1 MTIDITILN
10 STITITIHDNSWGM
24 LGRGASR
31 AGTRTAAAATK
42 RGPNRLETQKLRLGG
57 IWIIF
62 SKGKHDKNG
71 IILSPK
77 EEFSD
82 VLRCFQIFSDVLL
95 PALAIS
101 MALFQ

>member
-1 MTIDITILN
+1 
-10 STITITIHDNSWGM
+10 M
-24 LGRGASR
+24 LGPGASR

-57 IWIIF
+57 IWISF

-71 IILSPK
+71 MILSPK